1 VEIELIVEDIRNQVR
16 VFATFDN
23 LGVQNIFCL
32 MADTS
37 QYHIIS
43 HKDQL
48 LETVVPALKV

>member
-1 VEIELIVEDIRNQVR
+1 MELELIVEDIRNQVR